1 MASTSA
7 RLRMFAG
14 ATALVLTLSAADCDG
29 GQGFGGGDSGGQEHV
44 AASPAEPGCRQPGPI
59 TRDLLPTFGAEQ
71 TTTIHNPCLQ
81 FVGLIANVRTVIPA
95 EQLQRVD
102 EFSRGLGT
110 LVDRV
115 AKVADAVECGYETD
129 RLAIA
134 IYQNNEFRYSV
145 GVVAVVS
152 GNLQALVEGAACYL
166 SKQLTLGF
174 SNGFLN
180 GSQRPRPDFCFDA
193 VTRTRKGQRYTVLW
207 MGSTDFMCMDLTGQL
222 KPGRPEGDG
231 VTATVK
237 ADPRVIVRSGPTTH
251 AAIVGRADAGQ
262 VGVVDCYIEGQ
273 QVSGR
278 RGSSRLWDHTT
289 VGDVTGYIADSW
301 LDTGGDITQK
311 VPRCPL
317 A

>member
-7 RLRMFAG
+7 RMRLFAG
-14 ATALVLTLSAADCDG
+14 ATALLLTLGAADCGG
-29 GQGFGGGDSGGQEHV
+29 GQGSGTVPGGGGQRV
-44 AASPAEPGCRQPGPI
+44 AASPAEPGCRQPGPV
-59 TRDLLPTFGAEQ
+59 TRDLLPTFGAEE

-81 FVGLIANVRTVIPA
+81 FVGLLANVRTVIPA
-95 EQLQRVD
+95 DQLQRVD

-115 AKVADAVECGYETD
+115 AKVADAVECGYEQD

-134 IYQNNEFRYSV
+134 IYQNIKYGYSV
-145 GVVAVVS
+145 GVVAVVN
-152 GNLQALVEGAACYL
+152 GDLQALVEGAACYL

-180 GSQRPRPDFCFDA
+180 GSQQPRADFCFDA
-193 VTRTRKGQRYTVLW
+193 VTRTRQGRRYTVLW
-207 MGSTDFMCMDLTGQL
+207 VGSTDFMCMDLTGQL
-222 KPGRPEGDG
+222 KPGRSEGNG

-237 ADPRVIVRSGPTTH
+237 AEPRVVVRSGPTTH
-251 AAIVGRADAGQ
+251 AAVVGRVDAGQ

-278 RGSSRLWDHTT
+278 RGTSRLWDHTT
-289 VGDVTGYIADSW
+289 VGDLTGYIADSW
-301 LDTGGDITQK
+301 LDTGGDITRK
-311 VPRCPL
+311 VPRC
-317 A
+317 AVS